1 MVLSNRVMTA
11 RFNLD
16 LKEFF
21 LENRLP
27 KKERSSPYIAVTLIW
42 QEITIFMATVVHS
55 LQRLSIHCNG
65 CVQIITINLS
75 IFH

>member
-1 MVLSNRVMTA
+1 MVLCNRVMTA
-11 RFNLD
+11 KLNLD
-16 LKEFF
+16 LKEIFW
-21 LENRLP
+21 ENRLP

-42 QEITIFMATVVHS
+42 QEITIFMTTVVHL